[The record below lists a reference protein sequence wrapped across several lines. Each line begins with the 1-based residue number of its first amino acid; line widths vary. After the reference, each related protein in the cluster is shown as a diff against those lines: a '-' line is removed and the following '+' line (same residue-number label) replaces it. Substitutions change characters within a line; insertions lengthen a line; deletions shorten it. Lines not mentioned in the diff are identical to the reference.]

1 MQNLV
6 KLLGLFLI
14 TFCWNSA
21 LQSQWSA
28 ATLDAPTYRNG
39 NVGIGVVAPQATLH
53 LGIIRSGDIAIYDPT
68 SHPLTSPTSYPH
80 IRLNTF
86 IQKNGAITNTTVW
99 DIDAPGS
106 LDFRASL
113 SADQPPSLAMSI
125 SKYGG
130 LTVYG
135 NRFTLGNGDMNLNSG
150 VGTSSFGV
158 PSRHIGFGVEQTIT
172 GSAGTYF
179 SFAGGSST
187 GGAVIQGDANG
198 NLLFLNKPADDGE
211 SVIKHYQN
219 MNYTS
224 MIIKADGKI
233 LIGTNDSP
241 SFQGSNTPY
250 KLYINGGAMAKEFVA
265 RVGWG
270 DYVFEKDYNLLP
282 LEKVEKHIEE
292 NGHLHNTPP
301 AQEIEENGLP
311 LGDMMVNQ
319 QVKIEEI
326 FLHLIEMNK
335 KLETLEKENQALK
348 EDLENLK
355 NK

>member
-1 MQNLV
+1 MKNLV

-14 TFCWNSA
+14 TFCWNST
-21 LQSQWSA
+21 LQSQWASG
-28 ATLDAPTYRNG
+28 TLNDPTYRNG
-39 NVGIGVVAPQATLH
+39 DVGIGVTTPQAKLH
-53 LGIIRSGDIAIYDPT
+53 LGIVRSGDIFIYDPEID
-68 SHPLTSPTSYPH
+68 HPLTSPTSYPH

-113 SADQPPSLAMSI
+113 SDGQAPSLAMSI

-150 VGTSSFGV
+150 VGTSSFGA
-158 PSRHIGFGVEQTIT
+158 SARYIGFGVGHSIGQGT
-172 GSAGTYF
+172 GTYF
-179 SFAGGSST
+179 NFAGGGSS

-198 NLLFLNKPADDGE
+198 NLLFLNKPDDGDYSIGHSE
-211 SVIKHYQN
+211 N

-233 LIGTNDSP
+233 LIGTNDNP
-241 SFQGSNTPY
+241 SFQGSNTSY

-335 KLETLEKENQALK
+335 KLETLEKENQALI
-348 EDLENLK
+348 EELENLK
-355 NK
+355 K